1 MKADYRILP
10 NRSPSDSDY
19 TINGIRYIVS
29 SRYVK
34 QPKRRVTLRDRF
46 CRILKN
52 NAAELCSVSNCDIL
66 SPEYGRSAAGKEA
79 FNAVEQK

>member
-10 NRSPSDSDY
+10 NRSPSNSDY
-19 TINGIRYIVS
+19 TINGVRYIVS
-29 SRYVK
+29 SRFAQ
-34 QPKRRVTLRDRF
+34 QPKRRMTLRDRF

-52 NAAELCSVSNCDIL
+52 NAAELCNDSNCGIL

-79 FNAVEQK
+79 